1 MKILYTGSLDFFF
14 IWVGVGWWGVWGGGG
29 GELNP
34 ALRVRDQI
42 SKVKVKPHI
51 YEHFQR
57 RMMMNCFFLRNGGL
71 MKCFKPYFQLRPLS
85 EILSIAIL

>member
-1 MKILYTGSLDFFF
+1 MKILYTGSLNFFF
-14 IWVGVGWWGVWGGGG
+14 IWVGMG

-57 RMMMNCFFLRNGGL
+57 RMMMNCFFVRNGGL
-71 MKCFKPYFQLRPLS
+71 MKRFKRYFQLRPLP
-85 EILSIAIL
+85 EILSIAIF

>member
-14 IWVGVGWWGVWGGGG
+14 IWVGVGGG
-29 GELNP
+29 GEVNP